1 MPPFESVLPTM
12 HSIRNRD
19 VDLPAERSDGRLSPQ
34 LRRAFSVSRRAAAH
48 VLRRRFRVLEL
59 LKKAYLKLG
68 IHDDAMG
75 RVREDFGT
83 MMRMAKAWAL
93 RDYRSVPWKSL
104 VYVVGAIIYFVNPA
118 DVIPDVLG
126 GIGFIDDAAVAAAV
140 VRAIQDQLDAFRQWE
155 KESRIDDEVGDVPE
169 ASSLAA

>member
-1 MPPFESVLPTM
+1 M
-12 HSIRNRD
+12 
-19 VDLPAERSDGRLSPQ
+19 
-34 LRRAFSVSRRAAAH
+34 
-48 VLRRRFRVLEL
+48 
-59 LKKAYLKLG
+59 KLG
-68 IHDDAMG
+68 VHDDAMG
-75 RVREDFGT
+75 RVREDFST
-83 MMRMAKAWAL
+83 MMRMTKAWAL

-140 VRAIQDQLDAFRQWE
+140 VRALQDQLDAFRHWE
-155 KESRIDDEVGDVPE
+155 QESRIDDEVGDLPE